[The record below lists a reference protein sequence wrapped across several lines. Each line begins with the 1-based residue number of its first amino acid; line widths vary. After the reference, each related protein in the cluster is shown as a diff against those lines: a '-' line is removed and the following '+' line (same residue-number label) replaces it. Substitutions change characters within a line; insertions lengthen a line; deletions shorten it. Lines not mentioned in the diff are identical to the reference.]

1 MNNEDL
7 LEFQQRE
14 EEKYVPNIRKIYL
27 INVIRV
33 IQKLMRQL
41 VDEIHPLRSGISHN
55 STIKIMYKGLLAT
68 NQFKITWH

>member
-1 MNNEDL
+1 MNHEEL
-7 LEFQQRE
+7 LESQQRE
-14 EEKYVPNIRKIYL
+14 EKKYVINIRKINP

-55 STIKIMYKGLLAT
+55 STIKNYV
-68 NQFKITWH
+68 